1 MSFHVQTMTIAT
13 LGILFLGAC
22 SSGNQTATVASSPA
36 ASPAAENQ
44 PAPPASPKL
53 TASPEKTT
61 TAKTGAHGGQGGQI
75 IESGPYH
82 LELLTLNEADGIHI
96 DFFLQKGDAH
106 IPIPNAKVTAQVH
119 LPDGSQKALTM
130 NYDAAGKHYY
140 AVLPETAIGQYRVV
154 ILSDIQGEKVN
165 ARYSFKR

>member
-61 TAKTGAHGGQGGQI
+61 TAKTGAHGQGGQI